1 MITDVKGEKMK
12 KQITKDMTI
21 NEILSVDS
29 SLGEILLGFDM
40 HCIFCPM
47 GRMETLEEA
56 CQVHGAD
63 TDFVLKKLNDALNFS
78 VKGTVKAKENIKKS
92 SVKKI

>member
-1 MITDVKGEKMK
+1 MK
-12 KQITKDMTI
+12 KEITKDMTI
-21 NEILSVDS
+21 EEILKIDQ

-56 CQVHGAD
+56 CQAHGAD
-63 TDFVLKKLNDALNFS
+63 INFVLKKLNEALNFQ
-78 VKGTVKAKENIKKS
+78 VKGKLKSDKKL
-92 SVKKI
+92 KKGNM

>member
-1 MITDVKGEKMK
+1 MK
-12 KQITKDMTI
+12 KEITKDMTI
-21 NEILSVDS
+21 DEVLSVDS

-56 CQVHGAD
+56 CQVHGTD
-63 TDFVLKKLNDALNFS
+63 IDFVLKKLNEAINFS
-78 VKGTVKAKENIKKS
+78 VKGTVKTKEKIKKS